1 MHIAALKSPDSRDHR
16 SVIHPDTVK
25 KITELSGVTVSFES
39 GIGNGINVSDQTFI
53 ELGLNAISRDEC
65 LSQANFII
73 TPSPLTI
80 DESNK
85 IQSGSTVLGML
96 NPFHAVDE
104 LKALNQSKINVVSM
118 EFIPRITRAQKMDV
132 LSSQAN
138 LAGYAAVL

>member
-1 MHIAALKSPDSRDHR
+1 M
-16 SVIHPDTVK
+16 
-25 KITELSGVTVSFES
+25 
-39 GIGNGINVSDQTFI
+39 
-53 ELGLNAISRDEC
+53 
-65 LSQANFII
+65 I

-138 LAGYAAVL
+138 LAGHDAIWRDCVGASLNRMSGS